1 MNKPTVQ
8 KDALE
13 PEAQEPRK
21 LNMEEKRKLEKLL
34 IADIDSATS
43 RYDAVTREER
53 RALTARL
60 QRTPSVE
67 AKTLYERHQLARKQQ
82 EELKK
87 KLKALGYDIDY
98 YGALEVN
105 VSGTLAKQLADSGAL
120 KVEET
125 GGERAD
131 DELMSKALDDDALVA
146 TVDEALIEQLRAARI
161 GVLRLRG
168 GRVELDGTI

>member
-8 KDALE
+8 KEALE
-13 PEAQEPRK
+13 AEAQEPRR

-34 IADIDSATS
+34 IVDIDSATS

-105 VSGTLAKQLADSGAL
+105 VSGTLAKQLAEFDDRANEMRHSLAML
-120 KVEET
+120 KRNYVIKLF
-125 GGERAD
+125 AD
-131 DELMSKALDDDALVA
+131 HADTQSLFASLAKDLQG
-146 TVDEALIEQLRAARI
+146 LI
-161 GVLRLRG
+161 G
-168 GRVELDGTI
+168 

>member
-1 MNKPTVQ
+1 
-8 KDALE
+8 
-13 PEAQEPRK
+13 
-21 LNMEEKRKLEKLL
+21 MEEKRKLEKLL
-34 IADIDSATS
+34 IVDIDSATS

-105 VSGTLAKQLADSGAL
+105 VSGTLAKQLAEFDDRANEMRHSLAML
-120 KVEET
+120 KRNYVIKLF
-125 GGERAD
+125 AD
-131 DELMSKALDDDALVA
+131 HADTQSLFASLAKDLQG
-146 TVDEALIEQLRAARI
+146 LI
-161 GVLRLRG
+161 G
-168 GRVELDGTI
+168 

>member
-8 KDALE
+8 KEALE
-13 PEAQEPRK
+13 AEAQEPRR

-105 VSGTLAKQLADSGAL
+105 VSGTLAKQLAEFDDRANEMRHSLATL
-120 KVEET
+120 KRSYVIKLFADHADT
-125 GGERAD
+125 QSLFGSLAKNLER
-131 DELMSKALDDDALVA
+131 
-146 TVDEALIEQLRAARI
+146 LI
-161 GVLRLRG
+161 G
-168 GRVELDGTI
+168 

>member
-8 KDALE
+8 KEALE
-13 PEAQEPRK
+13 AETQEPRR

-105 VSGTLAKQLADSGAL
+105 VSGTLAKQLAEFDDRANEMRHSLATL
-120 KVEET
+120 KRSYVIKLFADHADT
-125 GGERAD
+125 QSLFGSLAKNLER
-131 DELMSKALDDDALVA
+131 
-146 TVDEALIEQLRAARI
+146 LI
-161 GVLRLRG
+161 G
-168 GRVELDGTI
+168 